1 MEKTVTYKE
10 LMELGFLEKTARNI
24 IRDAKLIAVEKFKK
38 DRINDSNSVQLIRS
52 PFDNKRLGI
61 APRDIVEKLL
71 GGISLSENK
80 KESEKTDG
88 I

>member
-10 LMELGFLEKTARNI
+10 LMELGFPEKTARNI
-24 IRDAKLIAVEKFKK
+24 IRDAKLIVVEKFKK

>member
-1 MEKTVTYKE
+1 M
-10 LMELGFLEKTARNI
+10 
-24 IRDAKLIAVEKFKK
+24 EKFKK

-52 PFDNKRLGI
+52 PFDDKKVEYSS
-61 APRDIVEKLL
+61 RDIVEKLL

>member
-10 LMELGFLEKTARNI
+10 LMELGFPEKTARNI

-52 PFDNKRLGI
+52 PFDNRLGI
-61 APRDIVEKLL
+61 APRGIVEKLL

>member
-10 LMELGFLEKTARNI
+10 LMELGFPEKTARNI

-61 APRDIVEKLL
+61 VEKLL